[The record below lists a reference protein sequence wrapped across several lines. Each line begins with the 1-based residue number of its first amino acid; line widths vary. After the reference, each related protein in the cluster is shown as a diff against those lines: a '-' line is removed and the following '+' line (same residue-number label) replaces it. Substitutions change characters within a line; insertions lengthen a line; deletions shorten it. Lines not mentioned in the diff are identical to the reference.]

1 MPYFELKNDEISFPP
16 AYFADI
22 DGLLAVGGT
31 MSVERLLLA
40 YNSGIYYWHYP
51 LKHIKWWSPDP
62 RIVLK
67 PDSFVMTKS
76 EQDTFLKDFDIQVDT
91 RFEEVLRGCQSV
103 FNIQD
108 RMDNNWLTERM
119 VRLFME
125 LHQQGCAHSIEVWQ
139 NDDLVGGL
147 FGVAIGKLFFGEYV
161 FAKVE
166 RADEVAM
173 VYLIEKLKDQNF
185 DLIDMQKETF
195 LLPGFEYDEMP
206 RLEYVDLCKENARL
220 HPEDYQDFNI

>member
-1 MPYFELKNDEISFPP
+1 MPYFELKKDEVSFPP

-67 PDSFVMTKS
+67 PYSFEMSKS
-76 EQDTFLKDFDIQVDT
+76 QQKNAFKDFDIQVDAH
-91 RFEEVLRGCQSV
+91 FEEVLRGCQRV
-103 FNIQD
+103 YNIQD
-108 RMDNNWLTERM
+108 RMNNNWLSERM

-125 LHQQGCAHSIEVWQ
+125 LHQKGYAHSIEVWQ
-139 NDDLVGGL
+139 NNDLVGGL

-166 RADEVAM
+166 RADEAAM
-173 VYLIEKLKDQNF
+173 VYLIEKLKNQNYHA
-185 DLIDMQKETF
+185 IDMQKESF

-220 HPEDYQDFNI
+220 YPEVSQNFKI